1 MEFNAAWTAAV
12 QVCVTVGM
20 HVEESATPHGGGW
33 GGLHTCRD
41 EGGNGAHV
49 GNILIYHSPVLN
61 YPILSAARV
70 AELGYDDG
78 DDRVDEL
85 STSMLGQLK
94 INNGKNSVDR
104 YHIEEVEDE
113 DEDEDDVNLSE
124 EALLAQM
131 GYVKSDPG
139 SDNEEE
145 DLLEDRILVENE
157 ARKHEPINTPTAEL
171 NLVSAL
177 RGSREKEGRPAEEC
191 RVSWGPDVYDPPCT
205 SDDHFAASKNDRHR
219 VEQKGKG
226 TSGRNKQKG
235 AGSEGGSSRKA
246 AGGSKSKKKAEK
258 KHKKQG
264 HKHSDP
270 S

>member
-1 MEFNAAWTAAV
+1 M
-12 QVCVTVGM
+12 CYS
-20 HVEESATPHGGGW
+20 SA
-33 GGLHTCRD
+33 
-41 EGGNGAHV
+41 
-49 GNILIYHSPVLN
+49 S
-61 YPILSAARV
+61 S
-70 AELGYDDG
+70 GYDG

-85 STSMLGQLK
+85 RTSIPLQLT
-94 INNGKNSVDR
+94 INNGKNSVDS
-104 YHIEEVEDE
+104 YHTEEDE
-113 DEDEDDVNLSE
+113 EDDEEDEVDLSE

-131 GYVKSDPG
+131 GYVKSDPC

-145 DLLEDRILVENE
+145 EEEDILEDRILVKNE
-157 ARKHEPINTPTAEL
+157 ARRHEPINTPTAEL

-226 TSGRNKQKG
+226 TSGRNRQKG
-235 AGSEGGSSRKA
+235 SGSEGGSSRKA

>member
-1 MEFNAAWTAAV
+1 MEDISFCCTSENSKAM
-12 QVCVTVGM
+12 CYS
-20 HVEESATPHGGGW
+20 SA
-33 GGLHTCRD
+33 
-41 EGGNGAHV
+41 
-49 GNILIYHSPVLN
+49 S
-61 YPILSAARV
+61 S
-70 AELGYDDG
+70 GYDDDG
-78 DDRVDEL
+78 DRVDEL
-85 STSMLGQLK
+85 RTSIPIQLT
-94 INNGKNSVDR
+94 INNGKNSVDS
-104 YHIEEVEDE
+104 YHIEEEDE
-113 DEDEDDVNLSE
+113 EDDEEDEVDLSE

-145 DLLEDRILVENE
+145 EEDILDDRILVKNE

-177 RGSREKEGRPAEEC
+177 RGSREKEGRPVEEC

-226 TSGRNKQKG
+226 TSGRNRQKG
-235 AGSEGGSSRKA
+235 SGSEGGSSRKA

-264 HKHSDP
+264 YKHSDP